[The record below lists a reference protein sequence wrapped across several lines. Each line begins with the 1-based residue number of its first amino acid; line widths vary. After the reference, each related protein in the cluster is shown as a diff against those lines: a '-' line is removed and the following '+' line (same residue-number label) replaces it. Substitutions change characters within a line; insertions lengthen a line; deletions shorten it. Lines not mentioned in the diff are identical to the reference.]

1 MACHEIAALRL
12 GMLNVLGVDRP
23 TDRQH
28 ELAELGDALTTSA
41 SLKNLA
47 ESSSFEDL
55 RRGFEDSLSQLEDRV
70 SGMPATD
77 AQRPYYQSLLVLNKK
92 IEMDLR
98 QMSKQIEQY
107 YLNLEEIHDQM
118 HEVFPDNDD

>member
-12 GMLNVLGVDRP
+12 GMLNVMGFDRP
-23 TDRQH
+23 NDRQH
-28 ELAELGDALTTSA
+28 ELAELGDALNTSS

-47 ESSSFEDL
+47 DSGSWEEL
-55 RRGFEDSLSQLEDRV
+55 RRGFEDSLSNLEDKV
-70 SGMPATD
+70 NAMPATNG
-77 AQRPYYQSLLVLNKK
+77 QRPYYQSLLVLNKK

-98 QMSKQIEQY
+98 QMSKQMEQY

-118 HEVFPDNDD
+118 HEVFPESED

>member
-12 GMLNVLGVDRP
+12 GMLNILGVDRP
-23 TDRQH
+23 NDRQH
-28 ELAELGDALTTSA
+28 ELAELGDALTTSS

-47 ESSSFEDL
+47 GSTSWEEL
-55 RRGFEDSLSQLEDRV
+55 RRGFEDSLNSLEDRV
-70 SGMPATD
+70 NAMPAAS

-92 IEMDLR
+92 IELDLR
-98 QMSKQIEQY
+98 QISTQIEQY

-118 HEVFPDNDD
+118 HEVFPEGDD